1 MREQNIKQKPFT
13 GFAGYGGGLTQSS
26 GSSEAIITMENRPS
40 PQGGGPGP
48 ITNNNLMLLPIQI
61 LLYQVVMLVLELGAM
76 EETEVEI
83 QLIPMVE
90 VIL

>member
-1 MREQNIKQKPFT
+1 MVEDLLRVQDLVKP
-13 GFAGYGGGLTQSS
+13 L
-26 GSSEAIITMENRPS
+26 S
-40 PQGGGPGP
+40 PWRIDPHHRVEDRDQLP
-48 ITNNNLMLLPIQI
+48 IHNLMLLPIQI